1 MSQATEQRRRERLQE
16 YESALAATR
25 PALATLALFVQ
36 ARESRATNES
46 LEEEFAATPLD
57 NADPFPAAIWVALRQ
72 DDIDATLDLLVRLS
86 QTEFL
91 IAAHEQLDD
100 SYRLTTVDETRAVP
114 EVEKLVVQLS
124 AFLQIPADVMAVVA
138 GWGPDDPR
146 TAAEIDALLG
156 QRFGPPTAT
165 AAAPVPRHAERADA
179 DRPDGDRP
187 AETAPV
193 APAGRPATDGMGLRM
208 SAAEFGALLS
218 LTPEQCTVLASLVRQ
233 TTITVDADG

>member
-1 MSQATEQRRRERLQE
+1 VSQATEQRRRERLQE
-16 YESALAATR
+16 YETALAATR

-36 ARESRATNES
+36 ARESRANGTS

-72 DDIDATLDLLVRLS
+72 DDIHATLDLLVRLS
-86 QTEFL
+86 GTEFL

-100 SYRLTTVDETRAVP
+100 TYRLTTVDETRAVP

-138 GWGPDDPR
+138 GWGPDDAR

-165 AAAPVPRHAERADA
+165 AAASTPRHAEDPAA
-179 DRPDGDRP
+179 DRPDGDRRP
-187 AETAPV
+187 TASPP
-193 APAGRPATDGMGLRM
+193 APAGRPTTDGIGLRM

>member
-1 MSQATEQRRRERLQE
+1 MSQATEQRRRERLRE
-16 YESALAATR
+16 YETAIAATR
-25 PALATLALFVQ
+25 PAIATLALFVQ
-36 ARESRATNES
+36 ARESRASDES
-46 LEEEFAATPLD
+46 LEEAFAATPVD
-57 NADPFPAAIWVALRQ
+57 GARPFPAAIWVALRQ

-86 QTEFL
+86 GTEFL

-165 AAAPVPRHAERADA
+165 AVSTTPRHAERPAA

-187 AETAPV
+187 AAAPSL
-193 APAGRPATDGMGLRM
+193 ARPARPATDRGGLRM